1 MSSYRYEY
9 QAGVSNWSRALG
21 DIQDAWSRRL
31 LWTDMAFREFK
42 GKYRGA
48 TFGAFW
54 LTLTTAMTAI
64 GLGVLYGY
72 LFGRPLAE
80 HLPYVT
86 CAILSWGLITGFV
99 NSGCA
104 VFVGNANTFKEFPLP
119 SALFAFKLALSQM
132 IAFSYRSIVLVI
144 MLLIFSKSLT
154 PLALLS
160 VVGFLLLVWIG
171 FWSSLALGVINARY
185 RDFGQLV
192 SAFMTF
198 AFFLTPIFWLPDR
211 LNEYAVYLNFNPF
224 FHMIEVIRG
233 PIMGHDNLALHFGFV
248 AAFAVIAPAIGIFV
262 YGKLSHRL
270 AYWC

>member
-1 MSSYRYEY
+1 MSTYRYEY
-9 QAGVSNWSRALG
+9 QAGLSNWNRAIA
-21 DIQDAWSRRL
+21 DIKDAWSRRV
-31 LWTDMAFREFK
+31 LWTDMAFREFN

-54 LTLTTAMTAI
+54 LTLTTGMTAT

-86 CAILSWGLITGFV
+86 CAILSWGLITGFA
-99 NSGCA
+99 NGGCA
-104 VFVGNANTFKEFPLP
+104 VFIGNANTFKEFPLP
-119 SALFAFKLALSQM
+119 STLFVFKLALTQM
-132 IAFSYRSIVLVI
+132 ISFAYRSVILVI
-144 MLLIFSKSLT
+144 MLTIFAAQLR
-154 PLALLS
+154 PVALLS
-160 VVGFLLLVWIG
+160 IVGVLLLIWTG
-171 FWSSLALGVINARY
+171 YWTSLALGVINARY

-192 SAFMTF
+192 AAFMTF

-211 LNEYAVYLNFNPF
+211 LNEYAVYLNLNPF

-233 PIMGHDNLALHFGFV
+233 PILGHDGLALHFAFV
-248 AAFAVIAPAIGIFV
+248 SAFAVIAPLVGMFV